1 MSDAQSSWFTLDGM
15 RAVTF
20 AEYGDSSVLAV
31 TDVATPKPG
40 PGELLVRVT
49 AAGVNFIDIYRRS
62 GIYPVDL
69 PHTLGDEGVGAIEQ
83 VGLEVT
89 GWQVG
94 DRVAFVDGRGTFA
107 EQAIVPADAALPVPD
122 DVDDHVAAALP
133 LQGMTAHY
141 LVRST
146 FPVDAQHTVLIHA
159 GAGGVGAL
167 AIQLAKA
174 QGARVFTT
182 VSNPGKAEIAR
193 AAGADELFD
202 YASFAEESRAHTDG
216 RGLDAVFDGVGQA
229 TFDQSLA
236 ALAKRGM
243 MVLFGAASG
252 PVPDFNLQRLN
263 SGGSLYVTRPTLKDY
278 LLTAEERN
286 WRWSELIAAVQ
297 AGKLSVRIGGLYPL
311 ERTAEAFDALAGRHT
326 TGKLLVLP

>member
-1 MSDAQSSWFTLDGM
+1 MTM

-20 AEYGDSSVLAV
+20 SEYGDSSVLRVSDAV
-31 TDVATPKPG
+31 KPEPG

-69 PHTLGDEGVGAIEQ
+69 PHTLGDEGVGVIEQ
-83 VGLEVT
+83 VGDGV
-89 GWQVG
+89 GDWQVG

-107 EQAIVPADAALPVPD
+107 EFSLVAADAALPVPD
-122 DVDDHVAAALP
+122 DVNDHTAAALP

-146 FPVDAQHTVLIHA
+146 FPVEAQHTVLIHA

-193 AAGADELFD
+193 AAGADEIFD
-202 YASFAEESRAHTDG
+202 YDSFDRESRALTDG
-216 RGLDAVFDGVGQA
+216 RGVDAVFDGVGAA

-236 ALAKRGM
+236 SLAKRGM

-263 SGGSLYVTRPTLKDY
+263 SGGSLFVTRPTLKDY
-278 LLTAEERN
+278 LLTKAERD
-286 WRWSELIAAVQ
+286 WRWSELIAAAQ

-311 ERTAEAFDALAGRHT
+311 DRTANAFDDLAARKT
-326 TGKLLVLP
+326 TGKLLVVP

>member
-1 MSDAQSSWFTLDGM
+1 M

-20 AEYGDSSVLAV
+20 AQFGDSSVLEV
-31 TDVATPKPG
+31 SEVAEPKPG
-40 PGELLVRVT
+40 VGDLLVRVT
-49 AAGVNFIDIYRRS
+49 AAGINFIDIYRRS

-69 PHTLGDEGVGAIEQ
+69 PHTLGDEGVGVVEQ
-83 VGLEVT
+83 VGGDVT

-107 EQAIVPADAALPVPD
+107 DFTLVDAEAALRVPD
-122 DVDDHVAAALP
+122 DVDDHTAAALP

-146 FPVDAQHTVLIHA
+146 FVVNAEHTVLIHA

-182 VSNPGKAEIAR
+182 VSNDAKAEIAR
-193 AAGADELFD
+193 AAGADEILDYESFD
-202 YASFAEESRAHTDG
+202 EQARALTGG
-216 RGLDAVFDGVGQA
+216 RGVDAVFDGVGQA
-229 TFDQSLA
+229 TFDRSLA
-236 ALAKRGM
+236 SLTKRGI

-263 SGGSLYVTRPTLKDY
+263 AGGSLFVTRPTLKDY
-278 LLTAEERN
+278 LLTREERE
-286 WRWSELIAAVQ
+286 WRWSELMAAVQ
-297 AGKLSVRIGGLYPL
+297 TGALTVRIGGVYPL
-311 ERTAEAFDALAGRHT
+311 EGAAEAFDDLAARKT
-326 TGKLLVLP
+326 TGKLLVLPQNPDA